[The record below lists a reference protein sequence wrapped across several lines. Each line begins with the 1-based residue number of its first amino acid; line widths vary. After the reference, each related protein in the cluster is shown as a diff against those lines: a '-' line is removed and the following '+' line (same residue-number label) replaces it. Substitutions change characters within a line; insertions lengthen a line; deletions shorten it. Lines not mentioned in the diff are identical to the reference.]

1 MKSFPGR
8 LKLKSAQ
15 HQSTHHQCCD
25 ASWQRAGAI
34 CPVSLNKSSI
44 IHLVFIIGTWV
55 RFFFYSV
62 TAVVRSSLAGVEI
75 IAAITL
81 ARFRPHAM
89 STTHGSIHLLAERV
103 RVRAALP
110 LHHNVVTFPY
120 CASIAPSVSS
130 FGFFDDQGKCVFIIL
145 KSKFW
150 TFVAFLVPHVPLCFL
165 ALSTQFC
172 GKSDFIHSSL
182 LYLSINRLLNPF
194 NFFHNFFCWFLLS
207 HQHSSEVHSTSNC
220 DIKTE
225 CVFNHSMF
233 IFNFNSV
240 FAFVILFGF

>member
-110 LHHNVVTFPY
+110 LHHNVVRHPV
-120 CASIAPSVSS
+120 I
-130 FGFFDDQGKCVFIIL
+130 GDQ
-145 KSKFW
+145 
-150 TFVAFLVPHVPLCFL
+150 ALVLPCTALLARGL
-165 ALSTQFC
+165 ALF
-172 GKSDFIHSSL
+172 
-182 LYLSINRLLNPF
+182 
-194 NFFHNFFCWFLLS
+194 
-207 HQHSSEVHSTSNC
+207 TSN
-220 DIKTE
+220 IHAHASNAGLALE
-225 CVFNHSMF
+225 
-233 IFNFNSV
+233 
-240 FAFVILFGF
+240 AQ